1 MSKARR
7 KEEPDVTFENSK
19 RPIERLLA
27 VMAKLRDPDG
37 GCPWDLEQDF
47 RTIAPYTIEEA
58 YEVHDAIERSD
69 WHDLKDELGDLLLQV
84 VFHAQMADEKGLFDF
99 NDVADAISRKMIRR
113 HPHVFGTGDADN
125 PEAVKTSWEDIKA
138 EERSMK
144 AALKAA
150 DGIIEDV
157 TPDEST
163 PAESALDGVT
173 AALPALLRAEKL
185 TKRAARVGF
194 DWTRAEEVLEKLEE
208 EIAEVRHEISSG
220 APVERLEDEV
230 GDMLFCIAN
239 LARKLGV
246 DPEAA
251 LRSTNT
257 KFTRRFRKME
267 ELAENMGEPFPSLP
281 LDRQEALWQEAKKAE
296 KAE

>member
-1 MSKARR
+1 MKKTRT
-7 KEEPDVTFENSK
+7 EESDVTFQDSTP
-19 RPIERLLA
+19 PIERLLA

-69 WHDLKDELGDLLLQV
+69 WYDLKDELGDLLLQV
-84 VFHAQMADEKGLFDF
+84 VFHAQMAKEKGLFDF
-99 NDVADAISRKMIRR
+99 NDVADVISRKMIRR
-113 HPHVFGTGDADN
+113 HPHVFGMGDADN
-125 PEAVKTSWEDIKA
+125 PEAVKTVWEDIKA
-138 EERSMK
+138 EERSAK
-144 AALKAA
+144 AALKSA
-150 DGIIEDV
+150 DGLIAEVPTDV
-157 TPDEST
+157 SAAP
-163 PAESALDGVT
+163 ESALDGVT

-194 DWTRAEEVLEKLEE
+194 DWTRAEDVLEKLEE
-208 EIAEVRHEISSG
+208 EIAEVRHEMASG

-267 ELAENMGEPFPSLP
+267 QLAENMGEPFPSLP
-281 LDRQEALWQEAKKAE
+281 LDRQEALWQEAKKSE
-296 KAE
+296 KTE